1 MGSHGTAWNERAG
14 FQVIVLLCSGAV
26 LSAQQSERTNTAPR
40 PDTVPPTSVI
50 ASSFEIKKGFRIE
63 LVTPGTM
70 ISSPVAMAFDERGRL
85 FVVEMRDYPNAR
97 ASIPHL
103 GRVRLLEDSDG
114 DGVFDST
121 TVYADNLP
129 WPSAIACY
137 DGGIF
142 VAATPEILYFKDLKG
157 NGVADQRKV

>member
-1 MGSHGTAWNERAG
+1 MGSHGTAWNEWAG
-14 FQVIVLLCSGAV
+14 FQVIVLFCSAAV
-26 LSAQQSERTNTAPR
+26 LFAQQSESTNTALR
-40 PDTVPPTSVI
+40 PPTVPPTSGL

-63 LVTPGTM
+63 LVTPESM

-103 GRVRLLEDSDG
+103 GHIRLLEDSDG

-129 WPSAIACY
+129 WPSAVACY
-137 DGGIF
+137 DG
-142 VAATPEILYFKDLKG
+142 
-157 NGVADQRKV
+157 